1 MLTQQQIDII
11 KQTVPVL
18 EEYGTQITGVF
29 YHNMLSAHPELL
41 DIFNKTN
48 QKQGHQKTALAMT
61 VLAAAK
67 NIENLSVLL
76 PQVTQ
81 IGHKHRALNI
91 LPEHYPIVGK
101 HLLGAIKEVLG
112 DAATDEIIE
121 AWGAAYQEIANVF
134 IQVEDAMYQ
143 QADWSGFAR
152 FAVRDKQI
160 TGTDICHF
168 TVTSDEID
176 LSKLTLSAGQYL
188 TVKVHPVNSDNDALR
203 HYSLCSTTTDK
214 GLQFAVRRD
223 NRNGYQG
230 LVSNYLHDEVQVG
243 DELFITAPAGD
254 FVLDSELVAQSQ
266 MPLVLISAG
275 VGITPVLSMLEQQVT
290 TNPQRPI
297 VWVYACQDKAH
308 EPFADKVQSL
318 LEQAENVQRHYF
330 YADGSGTEKG
340 RIDEAF
346 LQSLPKPADVYIC
359 GSMPFMTTM
368 VEHLATLEH
377 NADHVHYEPF
387 GPKMSL

>member
-1 MLTQQQIDII
+1 M
-11 KQTVPVL
+11 
-18 EEYGTQITGVF
+18 
-29 YHNMLSAHPELL
+29 
-41 DIFNKTN
+41 
-48 QKQGHQKTALAMT
+48 
-61 VLAAAK
+61 
-67 NIENLSVLL
+67 
-76 PQVTQ
+76 
-81 IGHKHRALNI
+81 
-91 LPEHYPIVGK
+91 
-101 HLLGAIKEVLG
+101 
-112 DAATDEIIE
+112 
-121 AWGAAYQEIANVF
+121 
-134 IQVEDAMYQ
+134 
-143 QADWSGFAR
+143 
-152 FAVRDKQI
+152 
-160 TGTDICHF
+160 
-168 TVTSDEID
+168 
-176 LSKLTLSAGQYL
+176 
-188 TVKVHPVNSDNDALR
+188 
-203 HYSLCSTTTDK
+203 
-214 GLQFAVRRD
+214 
-223 NRNGYQG
+223 
-230 LVSNYLHDEVQVG
+230 SNYLHDEVQVG